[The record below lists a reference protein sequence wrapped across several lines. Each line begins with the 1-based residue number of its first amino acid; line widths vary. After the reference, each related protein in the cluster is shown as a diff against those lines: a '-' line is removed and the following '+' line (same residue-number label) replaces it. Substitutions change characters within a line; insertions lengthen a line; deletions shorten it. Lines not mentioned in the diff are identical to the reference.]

1 MKDFI
6 NRLLKAMN
14 FSGRDWAALLLALLL
29 AFSTWL
35 IHNLSLRYNDYLGVY
50 VVAHCNIDG
59 HSEVSA
65 NRCEVIARCRTTGYN
80 VIHAGIRHRK
90 SLDINFKPSEM
101 KHKEGDT
108 FFVTSS
114 DLQEYA
120 HVFYGDDVT
129 VEYFLT
135 DTLFFRFPYED
146 FKRVPV
152 YPVYSLSYKTQHMA
166 SGQLAVDPD
175 TVTIYGQPFHLDNI
189 DKVYTRP
196 IKFTGLSEDIQGMVK
211 LEPIKGLRVSVDEVH
226 YSQDITRFVELTRT
240 LPVKAVN
247 LPQDKGMIAL
257 PSYVDVT
264 LKCVFPLQSDPWES
278 MEAQVDYDDFQKS
291 LGGKCRVRPSSLS
304 RGVIDFVSDP
314 VAVDCVIEEKR

>member
-14 FSGRDWAALLLALLL
+14 FSGRDWAVLLLALLL

-114 DLQEYA
+114 
-120 HVFYGDDVT
+120 VFFSRISFFSASDSK
-129 VEYFLT
+129 
-135 DTLFFRFPYED
+135 LFI
-146 FKRVPV
+146 VI
-152 YPVYSLSYKTQHMA
+152 L
-166 SGQLAVDPD
+166 
-175 TVTIYGQPFHLDNI
+175 
-189 DKVYTRP
+189 
-196 IKFTGLSEDIQGMVK
+196 FTSQVGGLH
-211 LEPIKGLRVSVDEVH
+211 R
-226 YSQDITRFVELTRT
+226 
-240 LPVKAVN
+240 
-247 LPQDKGMIAL
+247 
-257 PSYVDVT
+257 
-264 LKCVFPLQSDPWES
+264 
-278 MEAQVDYDDFQKS
+278 
-291 LGGKCRVRPSSLS
+291 
-304 RGVIDFVSDP
+304 
-314 VAVDCVIEEKR
+314 